1 MPYRLPQVQNQH
13 TFQNM
18 IPHVNQRGVTPD
30 LGLGMAPRN
39 YAVAPASYVG
49 SAYPAVPG
57 LQYPMAYQGG
67 VMTNKPASGPSSP
80 VPHAAVNSHS
90 TASSSVSASSG
101 GQVEGCRFFLI

>member
-13 TFQNM
+13 AFQNM

-67 VMTNKPASGPSSP
+67 VVSNKPVSDPSSP

-90 TASSSVSASSG
+90 TASSSFSSSSG
-101 GQVEGCRFFLI
+101 GQVEGCRIFLI